1 MKEQLEKLID
11 FHRATQVHIE
21 DRPTADLPLEITELR
36 LSLLS
41 EELEEY
47 RQAVNS
53 KDLIEVADALT
64 DLLYVLLGTMVS
76 HGLQEYGT
84 ELFDEVHKSN
94 MSKFDANSGPIH
106 RQDGKVLKPASFIKP
121 NIEGILNQQK

>member
-94 MSKFDANSGPIH
+94 MSKFNANSGPIH

>member
-76 HGLQEYGT
+76 HGLQEYGA

-94 MSKFDANSGPIH
+94 MSKIDANSGPIH

>member
-76 HGLQEYGT
+76 HGLQEYGA

>member
-1 MKEQLEKLID
+1 VKEQLEKLID

-106 RQDGKVLKPASFIKP
+106 RQDGKVLKPASFIPP

>member
-1 MKEQLEKLID
+1 VKEQLEKLIE
-11 FHRATQVHIE
+11 FHRATRVHIE
-21 DRPTADLPLEITELR
+21 DHPTAELPLEITELR
-36 LSLLS
+36 LSLLA

-53 KDLIEVADALT
+53 KDLIAIADALT

-76 HGLQEYGT
+76 HGLQGYGT

-94 MSKFDANSGPIH
+94 MSKFDVNSRPIH
-106 RQDGKVLKPASFIKP
+106 RQDGKVLKPASFIPP
-121 NIEGILNQQK
+121 NIAGILNQQK

>member
-1 MKEQLEKLID
+1 MKEQLEKLVE

-36 LSLLS
+36 LTLLS

-47 RQAVNS
+47 RQALKS

-76 HGLQEYGT
+76 HGLQEYGA